1 MLTFMEQDTI
11 KYEIT
16 EKFTK
21 DDLETFKYVKGTA
34 SINDAGQAFI
44 GNTVYDGTLN
54 IYNEEMVEEVTAYRI
69 RLSYDNLDENITV
82 DGAPFTVNKK
92 SISGLDQDAIDD
104 IYTPTSGANF
114 IKETGELILSKDA
127 YDTLIQAGGISIN
140 YEKSDWQKGDLRPEH
155 YFMCKTPKVAT
166 DPRTYSATYPN
177 GIEYNYNRLDAGK
190 PVTSGGDKIQ
200 GFIEQ
205 DLSYEIAFNQT
216 IVINTHASDVYS
228 HDIGRDIDELI
239 KVTQQMVNA
248 EDKVSRLQNKIDNA
262 TDEEELKKLNVTMG
276 ALKKEE
282 ALVKEKMHS
291 MYTSAITTF
300 KGYSDDVNK
309 QIANLGALTARLEM
323 TKNRVKDQ
331 KSNVK
336 ELADQNINC
345 DLSETAIDLK
355 NAELALEAAQLAA
368 GKIAQQTLL
377 NYI

>member
-1 MLTFMEQDTI
+1 
-11 KYEIT
+11 
-16 EKFTK
+16 
-21 DDLETFKYVKGTA
+21 
-34 SINDAGQAFI
+34 
-44 GNTVYDGTLN
+44 
-54 IYNEEMVEEVTAYRI
+54 
-69 RLSYDNLDENITV
+69 
-82 DGAPFTVNKK
+82 
-92 SISGLDQDAIDD
+92 
-104 IYTPTSGANF
+104 
-114 IKETGELILSKDA
+114 
-127 YDTLIQAGGISIN
+127 
-140 YEKSDWQKGDLRPEH
+140 
-155 YFMCKTPKVAT
+155 MCSTPKVDT

-177 GIEYNYNRLDAGK
+177 GIEYNYNRLDPAGN
-190 PVTSGGDKIQ
+190 PTTEDVIGGTIQ

-248 EDKVSRLQNKIDNA
+248 EDKVSRLQNLIDNT
-262 TDEEELKKLNVTMG
+262 TDEAELEKLNVTMG
-276 ALKKEE
+276 ALNKEA

-291 MYTSAITTF
+291 MYTSAITAF

>member
-1 MLTFMEQDTI
+1 M
-11 KYEIT
+11 
-16 EKFTK
+16 
-21 DDLETFKYVKGTA
+21 
-34 SINDAGQAFI
+34 SI
-44 GNTVYDGTLN
+44 DG
-54 IYNEEMVEEVTAYRI
+54 
-69 RLSYDNLDENITV
+69 
-82 DGAPFTVNKK
+82 GAPFTVTPK
-92 SISGLDQDAIDD
+92 SISGLNQEQIDA
-104 IYTPTSGANF
+104 IYTPSSGANF

-127 YDTLIQAGGISIN
+127 YDALIQKGGISIN

-155 YFMCKTPKVAT
+155 YFMCKTPKDAT
-166 DPRTYSATYPN
+166 DPRTYSATYPD
-177 GIEYNYNRLDAGK
+177 GIEYNYNRIDAGK
-190 PVTSGGDKIQ
+190 PVTSGGDIQ

-291 MYTSAITTF
+291 MYTSAITAF